1 MLSRLRKRLKLLV
14 AMSLIVAVLYLVMV
28 GAQAQ
33 GTAPPPPDATPG
45 APGVTGPVLGE
56 LDPVA
61 APGYR
66 LRMVET
72 IFSPGSYVT
81 RHTHPTA
88 IIVCVQAGALGFAI
102 QEGAATVTRGGGE
115 EGPET
120 TEPLEID
127 TEVVLEPQDC
137 VAFDH
142 FAHHTVH
149 TAWNA
154 SDETT
159 VLWEAQLYQS
169 DEPFTTFVNAV
180 GTPVP

>member
-1 MLSRLRKRLKLLV
+1 MVTLVGLLGLLTT
-14 AMSLIVAVLYLVMV
+14 AAL
-28 GAQAQ
+28 AQE
-33 GTAPPPPDATPG
+33 GGPPPADATPG

-56 LDPVA
+56 LDPVV

-72 IFSPGSYVT
+72 IFAPGSYVT

-88 IIVCVQAGALGFAI
+88 IIVCVQSGALGFAI
-102 QEGAATVTRGGGE
+102 QAGAATVTRGGGE
-115 EGPET
+115 EGPEA
-120 TEPLEID
+120 TEPLEAD
-127 TEVVLEPQDC
+127 SEVMLEPHDC

-154 SDETT
+154 GDGTT
-159 VLWEAQLYQS
+159 VLWEAHLYKS
-169 DEPFTTFVNAV
+169 DEPFTTFVNEM

>member
-1 MLSRLRKRLKLLV
+1 MRLKPLV
-14 AMSLIVAVLYLVMV
+14 APSLIVPVLYLVMA

-33 GTAPPPPDATPG
+33 GGSAPPPDATPG
-45 APGVTGPVLGE
+45 APGVTGPILGE
-56 LDPVA
+56 LDPVVA
-61 APGYR
+61 SGYR

-72 IFSPGSYVT
+72 IFAPGSYVT

-88 IIVCVQAGALGFAI
+88 IIVCVQSGALGFAI
-102 QEGAATVTRGGGE
+102 QEGAATVSRGGGE

-120 TEPLEID
+120 TDSLAID

-159 VLWEAQLYQS
+159 VLWEAQLS
-169 DEPFTTFVNAV
+169 KGDEPFTTFVNEL